1 MSEKIRILFL
11 SANPLPTGRILVDVE
26 EREISERLQEGP
38 YRDKFELLKHAAI
51 QPIDIQKLLL
61 KHRPHIVHFCGH
73 GHKTQK
79 IILGGAPGRAKTVD
93 IQDLAQIFA
102 LYNHHLR
109 LVVLNACFTDA
120 LARSIAETV
129 DYAVGTSKAIG
140 DKAAVAFAGA
150 FYRALGFGKPV
161 RNAFKSAK
169 AELALTKTPRSR
181 GIELFVKNGVG
192 EKDSFPCINE
202 NRNVPRHTIGAN
214 RMLKTETRF
223 ECHITVYKTIQQ
235 TVFAQVGR

>member
-26 EREISERLQEGP
+26 EREISERLQEGT
-38 YRDKFELLKHAAI
+38 YRDKFQLFKHAAI
-51 QPIDIQKLLL
+51 QPIDIQRLLL
-61 KHRPHIVHFCGH
+61 QHRPHIVHFCGH

-79 IILGGAPGRAKTVD
+79 IILAGAPGRAKTVE
-93 IQDLAQIFA
+93 IQDLSQIFA

-109 LVVLNACFTDA
+109 LVILNACFTDG

-150 FYRALGFGKPV
+150 FYRALGFGKPI
-161 RNAFKSAK
+161 RNAFESAK

-181 GIELFVKNGVG
+181 GIKLFVKNGVG

-202 NRNVPRHTIGAN
+202 DRNLPRRSIGAN
-214 RMLKTETRF
+214 RMLKRATRF
-223 ECHITVYKTIQQ
+223 ECHITVYKLIQQ

>member
-38 YRDKFELLKHAAI
+38 YRDRFELLKHAAI

-73 GHKTQK
+73 GHKTKK

-93 IQDLAQIFA
+93 LAQTFA
-102 LYNHHLR
+102 LYNRHLR

-120 LARSIAETV
+120 LARSIAESV
-129 DYAVGTSKAIG
+129 DYAVGASKGIG

-150 FYRALGFGKPV
+150 FYRALGFGKSV

-181 GIELFVKNGVG
+181 GIELFVKNGIS
-192 EKDSFPCINE
+192 EKDSFPFIKE
-202 NRNVPRHTIGAN
+202 NRNVPQGTIGAK
-214 RMLKTETRF
+214 RVLKTETRF
-223 ECHITVYKTIQQ
+223 ECHITVHKTIQQ

>member
-11 SANPLPTGRILVDVE
+11 SANPLPTSRILVDLE
-26 EREISERLQEGP
+26 AKEIREKLEEGP
-38 YRDKFELLKHAAI
+38 YGNKFELQKCEAT

-79 IILGGAPGRAKTVD
+79 IILGGAAGRAKTVD
-93 IQDLAQIFA
+93 KQGLAQIFT

-120 LARSIAETV
+120 LARSIAQTV
-129 DYAVGTSKAIG
+129 DYAVGTGKGIG

-150 FYRALGFGKPV
+150 LYRALGFGKCV
-161 RNAFKSAK
+161 RDAFESAK
-169 AELALTKTPRSR
+169 AELALTKIPRSR
-181 GIELFVKNGVG
+181 GIELFIRDGIG
-192 EKDSFPCINE
+192 EKDQFPQIDVDRKTWRRAADRNE
-202 NRNVPRHTIGAN
+202 ALRPGS
-214 RMLKTETRF
+214 RF
-223 ECHITVYKTIQQ
+223 ECQITIHKTIHQ
-235 TVFAQVGR
+235 TILLRG

>member
-1 MSEKIRILFL
+1 MSERIRILFL
-11 SANPLPTGRILVDVE
+11 SANPLPTSRILVDLE
-26 EREISERLQEGP
+26 AKEIREKLEEGP
-38 YRDKFELLKHAAI
+38 YHNKFELQKCEAT

-93 IQDLAQIFA
+93 KQGLAQIFT

-129 DYAVGTSKAIG
+129 DYAVGTSKGIG

-150 FYRALGFGKPV
+150 FYRALGFGKSV
-161 RNAFKSAK
+161 RSAFKSAN

-202 NRNVPRHTIGAN
+202 NRNVPRRTIGAN
-214 RMLKTETRF
+214 RVLKTETRF
-223 ECHITVYKTIQQ
+223 ECHITVHKTIQQ
-235 TVFAQVGR
+235 MVFAQVGR

>member
-1 MSEKIRILFL
+1 MSRRIRILFL
-11 SANPLPTGRILVDVE
+11 SANPLPTSRILVDLE
-26 EREISERLQEGP
+26 AKEIREKLEEGP
-38 YRDKFELLKHAAI
+38 YRNKFELQKYEATE
-51 QPIDIQKLLL
+51 PIDIQKLLL

-93 IQDLAQIFA
+93 NQGLAQIFA

-129 DYAVGTSKAIG
+129 DYAVGTSKGIG
-140 DKAAVAFAGA
+140 DKAAIAFAGA
-150 FYRALGFGKPV
+150 FYRALGFGKSV
-161 RNAFKSAK
+161 RHAFKSAN
-169 AELALTKTPRSR
+169 AELALTKIPRSR

-192 EKDSFPCINE
+192 ERDSFPYIDG
-202 NRNVPRHTIGAN
+202 NRDLPRPIISAN
-214 RMLKTETRF
+214 RVLKIEARF
-223 ECHITVYKTIQQ
+223 ECYIRVNKTIQK
-235 TVFAQVGR
+235 TVAQVGR

>member
-1 MSEKIRILFL
+1 MSERIRILIV
-11 SANPLPTGRILVDVE
+11 SANPLPTSRILVDLE
-26 EREISERLQEGP
+26 AKEIREKLEEGP
-38 YRDKFELLKHAAI
+38 YRNKFELQKYEAT

-93 IQDLAQIFA
+93 SQGLAQIFA

-129 DYAVGTSKAIG
+129 DYAVGTSKGIG
-140 DKAAVAFAGA
+140 DKAAIAFAGA
-150 FYRALGFGKPV
+150 FYRALGFGKSV
-161 RNAFKSAK
+161 RHAFKSAN

-192 EKDSFPCINE
+192 EKDSFPGIDE
-202 NRNVPRHTIGAN
+202 SRNVGRRPIGAN
-214 RMLKTETRF
+214 RVLKTETRF
-223 ECHITVYKTIQQ
+223 ECHITVHRTIQE
-235 TVFAQVGR
+235 TVFAQVGT